1 MEVLPEEF
9 PGPGEIPPDV
19 SGDFLL
25 ISKIIR
31 KDFPNHNY

>member
-9 PGPGEIPPDV
+9 PLAKEIPPEV
-19 SGDFLL
+19 SGVYLL